1 MTRSLSVWWEDGLV
15 GTLVL
20 DKHGDLVFTYNPDWL
35 ADDARRPIS
44 QSLPKRAE
52 PFDRRE
58 TRPFFAG
65 LLPDEA
71 QRDAVARSLGISER
85 NDFRLLEALGGDVA
99 GALTLWPEGEPPP
112 SPQEPV
118 FHPLSDDEILAI
130 LDDLP
135 RRPMLAGRDGLRLS
149 LAGAQ
154 QKLPVVVQG
163 GRIGLP
169 QPGQPT
175 THILKPP
182 IERFRATTENEAFAM
197 RLAAAVKLSV
207 AAVEP
212 RCIDGRTFLLV
223 ERYDREPEN
232 CGDVHRLHQED
243 FCQALGI
250 APENK
255 YASEGGPVFRQCFDL
270 IRRAC
275 TTPATAILRL
285 RDAAIF
291 NVILGNAD
299 AHGKNF
305 SLLYARQTVELA
317 PLYDLLCTVAY
328 PDLSAKFSMKIAK
341 CATLDEF
348 KPDTWDEFAKD
359 VGSTPTYIR
368 RQVPTLATA
377 IIAPGTATE
386 SATSAS
392 PSILAMA
399 SPFHVIPRAPPS
411 ITLSPRA
418 CFKTGSGRTRS
429 DRTLPTRSA
438 GLAATAQTGRA
449 SDERR

>member
-1 MTRSLSVWWEDGLV
+1 MTRSLSVWWGEGLV

-20 DKHGDLVFTYNPDWL
+20 DQHGDVGFAYDPDWV
-35 ADDARRPIS
+35 ADGARHPIS

-52 PFDRRE
+52 PFSRRE

-71 QRDAVARSLGISER
+71 QRDAVAHSLGISER

-99 GALTLWPEGEPPP
+99 GALTLWPQGEPPP
-112 SPQEPV
+112 SPSRTAA
-118 FHPLSDDEILAI
+118 FHPLNDDEIVAI
-130 LDDLP
+130 LNDLP

-154 QKLPVVVQG
+154 QKLPVVVVG

-182 IERFRATTENEAFAM
+182 IARFSATTENEAFAM
-197 RLAAAVKLSV
+197 RLAAAVKLPV

-212 RCIDGRTFLLV
+212 RCIAGRGFLLV
-223 ERYDREPEN
+223 ERYDRALGED
-232 CGDVHRLHQED
+232 GSVRRLHQED

-250 APENK
+250 VPEHK

-285 RDAAIF
+285 IDAAIF

-305 SLLYARQTVELA
+305 SLLYARQAVELA

-328 PDLSAKFSMKIAK
+328 PASSAKFSMKIARR
-341 CATLDEF
+341 ATLDDF
-348 KPDTWDEFAKD
+348 RPDTWDEFAKD
-359 VGSTPTYIR
+359 VGTTPTYIR
-368 RQVPTLATA
+368 RRVPSLAAA
-377 IIAPGTATE
+377 IIAQ
-386 SATSAS
+386 
-392 PSILAMA
+392 
-399 SPFHVIPRAPPS
+399 APNVVQQ
-411 ITLSPRA
+411 LSDYELD
-418 CFKTGSGRTRS
+418 S
-429 DRTLPTRSA
+429 DA
-438 GLAATAQTGRA
+438 LAAYADIIRRRA
-449 SDERR
+449 ERFAA